1 MRTGDGDLHPI
12 MSGYVVN
19 AAGAWG
25 GELARM
31 ANIGVGDDLLA
42 IPLPVQP
49 RCVQLSISSHAGAA
63 CTLDMHVL

>member
-1 MRTGDGDLHPI
+1 
-12 MSGYVVN
+12 MSAYVVN
-19 AAGAWG
+19 ASGVWG

-49 RCVQLSISSHAGAA
+49 RCVQLSIVSRAGAA
-63 CTLDMHVL
+63 RNLNIQRTSSLAS

>member
-1 MRTGDGDLHPI
+1 
-12 MSGYVVN
+12 MSAYVVN

-49 RCVQLSISSHAGAA
+49 RCVLISIVSQSHAGAA
-63 CTLDMHVL
+63 RTLHIV